1 MSSLPKSYFNSEEFE
16 IFEKNKSA
24 FDQDQSNLAQEN
36 RQLQKQLRALLSNVR
51 QNEEKLKRFQELE
64 LRLIACSELFELL
77 QIVIHEYRVTS
88 NLDRVSLV
96 LYDPEYELQR
106 MLEDEGI
113 RTSDHP
119 DIIFSPNVSMIDA
132 FYGFELKP
140 YLGEYD
146 VRDHRAF
153 FPNVLS
159 KPSSVAL
166 LPLSREMEL
175 VGSLNL
181 ASHHNDRFAPNSASD
196 FLERLASI
204 VTVCLNN
211 VCNQERLKRLG
222 LTDMLTGVNNRRFFD
237 QRLEE
242 EAGRAQRDN
251 QLISCLFFDID
262 FFKHVNDT
270 YGHNDGD
277 IILQDVSNLI
287 RMNLRTSD
295 VFARYGGEEFAA
307 ILNSTDSEKALEIAE
322 RIRFSIEDRQFSI
335 NDNRLIKITVSIGV
349 ATMRA
354 GNYSINTKRF
364 GQQLVQ
370 KADHCLYE
378 AKRTGRNRIICY
390 SDQPITVKRRQLE
403 MFAEEL
409 KPAGAS

>member
-1 MSSLPKSYFNSEEFE
+1 MSSLPKSYFNSEEFAT
-16 IFEKNKSA
+16 FEQSMSAQKN
-24 FDQDQSNLAQEN
+24 DQADLAQEN

-77 QIVIHEYRVTS
+77 QIVIYEYRVTS
-88 NLDRVSLV
+88 NLDRVTLV

-113 RTSDHP
+113 RASDHP
-119 DIIFSPNVSMIDA
+119 DIIFSPNISLIDA

-140 YLGEYD
+140 FLGEYD
-146 VRDHRAF
+146 VQNHRDF
-153 FPNVLS
+153 FPNVLC
-159 KPSSVAL
+159 KPCSVAL
-166 LPLSREMEL
+166 LPMSRDMEL
-175 VGSLNL
+175 IGSLNL
-181 ASHHNDRFAPNSASD
+181 ASHRQERFASSSASD
-196 FLERLASI
+196 FLQRLASI

-222 LTDMLTGVNNRRFFD
+222 LTDMLTGINNRRFFD

-242 EAGRAQRDN
+242 EVGRAQRDD
-251 QLISCLFFDID
+251 QLISCLFFDVD
-262 FFKHVNDT
+262 LFKHVNDT

-277 IILQDVSNLI
+277 IVLQDVANLI

-307 ILNSTDSEKALEIAE
+307 ILNNTNSDKAIEIAE
-322 RIRFSIEDRQFSI
+322 RIRLGIEDRQFSI
-335 NDNRLIKITVSIGV
+335 SDSRTINITVSIGV
-349 ATMRA
+349 ATMEA
-354 GNYSINTKRF
+354 GKYSINTKRF

-378 AKRTGRNRIICY
+378 AKRSGRNRIICFTDEQIK
-390 SDQPITVKRRQLE
+390 SKRKQLE

-409 KPAGAS
+409 QPTST